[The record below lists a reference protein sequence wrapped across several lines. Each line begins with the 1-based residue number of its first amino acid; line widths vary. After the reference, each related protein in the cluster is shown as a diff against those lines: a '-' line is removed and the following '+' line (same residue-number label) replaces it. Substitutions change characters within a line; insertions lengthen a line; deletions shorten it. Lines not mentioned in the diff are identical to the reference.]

1 MEQPGSHGIQP
12 GVGRFGGDEEPESG
26 KKRVCREPG
35 KLAKALLGHISR
47 LALGSFHREN
57 RPKQRKI
64 QVRSEIGLL
73 FPTPRR
79 PKPERRFAPG
89 IVLPRLGRV
98 SILFS
103 NTAGRLTPTRVADG
117 HADSRLRFW
126 HGARQIEV

>member
-64 QVRSEIGLL
+64 QVRSEIRVLL
-73 FPTPRR
+73 PPSPAKAGAPDSLRESTPRR
-79 PKPERRFAPG
+79 GTVA
-89 IVLPRLGRV
+89 
-98 SILFS
+98 ILIQLS
-103 NTAGRLTPTRVADG
+103 NTTDAKHPRVVRMDMPTPD
-117 HADSRLRFW
+117 
-126 HGARQIEV
+126 